1 MSGMFL
7 KNLSEIDNK
16 RHQRM
21 LEKMMYYN
29 LDISYIKGV
38 TNKIADC
45 LSRLTRNIR
54 EAQHFPIAEPRLA
67 SMAKSA
73 KQYVRQIQAGDP
85 WVIQLAESAMRDT
98 NYISMIHHLE
108 NGIMT

>member
-1 MSGMFL
+1 
-7 KNLSEIDNK
+7 
-16 RHQRM
+16 M

-45 LSRLTRNIR
+45 LSRITRNTR
-54 EAQHFPIAEPRLA
+54 EAQDFQITEPWLA

-73 KQYVRQIQAGDP
+73 KQYVRQ
-85 WVIQLAESAMRDT
+85 
-98 NYISMIHHLE
+98 MILGQF
-108 NGIMT
+108 NLLNLQ